1 MVSMLSP
8 EILEYYERGGEH
20 LRLTA
25 GTGRLEFLRTW
36 DVLTR
41 VLPPAPAR
49 IVDVGGATGIYARP
63 LAEAG
68 YAVQVV
74 DPVPAHVAAAGALPG
89 VTAVLGDAR
98 QLPEPAASADAVL
111 LFGPLYHLPER
122 ADRVAAWREAARVV
136 RPGGVVAGAVISRF
150 ASLFDGV
157 VKGYHAE
164 PEFVSMVDRALAD
177 GVHRNAAAQPRWF
190 TSAYFHRPEEPA
202 TEAAAAGL
210 TGARTVAVEGPVW
223 MTGTRLT
230 EFLADERLTGI
241 MLDMLRRVEDEPSL
255 FGASSHLLTIAG
267 RPTP

>member
-1 MVSMLSP
+1 
-8 EILEYYERGGEH
+8 
-20 LRLTA
+20 
-25 GTGRLEFLRTW
+25 
-36 DVLTR
+36 
-41 VLPPAPAR
+41 
-49 IVDVGGATGIYARP
+49 
-63 LAEAG
+63 
-68 YAVQVV
+68 
-74 DPVPAHVAAAGALPG
+74 
-89 VTAVLGDAR
+89 
-98 QLPEPAASADAVL
+98 
-111 LFGPLYHLPER
+111 
-122 ADRVAAWREAARVV
+122 
-136 RPGGVVAGAVISRF
+136 
-150 ASLFDGV
+150 

-177 GVHRNAAAQPRWF
+177 GVHRNADARPRWF